1 MNRLSKI
8 LLMFVMG
15 MGLISPVI
23 GSVGMVA
30 GQDDPPPCKHGSLV
44 FYNYVPSATF
54 SHRAPCGWLVKFPE
68 KGAWKL
74 TGTVDFN
81 IFKAFHYPACSVTK
95 KLRVKATPGCAI
107 VIYGEGVAGSSYRFT
122 LTRVS
127 P

>member
-1 MNRLSKI
+1 MKFLSRI
-8 LLMFVMG
+8 LFVLV
-15 MGLISPVI
+15 LITVVI
-23 GSVGMVA
+23 GSVGAVA
-30 GQDDPPPCKHGSLV
+30 AQDPAPCKYGALV

-54 SHRAPCGWLVKFPE
+54 SHRAPCGYMVKFPE
-68 KGAWKL
+68 KGTWKL

-81 IFKAFHYPACSVTK
+81 IFKAAWYPGCRVTK